1 MDSAD
6 AGPRPRKRP
15 RPSAAFPPPLAHD
28 ARHSASA
35 SHSPDFAQYHSSPE
49 PSDPK
54 TPKKPGRKR
63 TETPADDRRTAQNRL
78 AQRAFRDRKLQY
90 VKDLETKVEQLT
102 AIVEGNS
109 EFSEAYDCFNLR
121 NQVAELESK
130 LLAFQNSAPD
140 DYRSKASADAECLN
154 CASERLKL
162 EQLTE
167 ANNQLQASCIQLQD
181 ENNVYKQLMST
192 SSLFAS
198 TSSANPALQD
208 GAPLL
213 PSTYS
218 ATPLSSSLS
227 PVPTTNNL
235 SNHLLLFNNGIL
247 QEMSYSPSS
256 SISLTDDIFDLNKER
271 EFTPSFE
278 QFGPITVD
286 LFREKLKSLS
296 SLENSSVVDDFMEL
310 IMILSKCSTK
320 RSLKRLI
327 IRFAA
332 LKHKLLD
339 TCSLIEKQ
347 AFLELTENFKTEIKK
362 HMDFFYSQLRTT
374 SVAQNRKPLSEL
386 QAKVLEQ
393 LQQFKDMAKAIPSF
407 KDAESLVDDLCFEF
421 SSQALC
427 KDETEREEKYVQVMA
442 IQGQLQMLCETE
454 DDRTKSARMS
464 PRSAVTGNQYRVDN
478 DECHSD
484 SAEQKKRSH
493 SDNEDP
499 ADKRRRQVRKRQQT
513 YTEDLEAHVARLT
526 AVLNAHGISVPP
538 SSNGKRSTATAAALP
553 SSAPCC
559 GALSELAAENRML
572 QLQLDEQKQKCRE
585 LSASLAALQSCGVSA
600 PQPVCAAPGS
610 VAVKQ
615 AASPTESAQF
625 SEAYHAPAPDL
636 TDGASATTGT
646 NLKVPPVTPMRTAI
660 SGLVENDDISSSVE
674 MFGNLQL
681 ESFSQKLKTIGVRN
695 DWATEFVMLLEKM
708 ALCTNRCVLR
718 SLLVRYSELY
728 NDAVECIGRDKHSLI
743 VEVLETAKIS
753 GSNSSH
759 WKHWYQSIA
768 ANLEFDSI
776 MEINA
781 PNMPKAQAQLLKDL
795 EIFQKEILAIPS
807 VADRGHLVQALCV
820 EFAALTISSPDQ
832 NEKHYANV
840 LAIQGL
846 LQGLCETPDERRMF
860 MLTLEIARDVAKK
873 YLGSFSG
880 MPRTKKES
888 DDYDEDAEDCSQDQ
902 KNRNTQPDQATVD
915 RRRQQVRQRQQHYT
929 VNLEERVAALSAVL
943 KANGIALPS
952 SSALPSSIATP
963 TKISSTCG
971 CNEEIASLTAQ
982 KEALQRQ
989 LAGQIRKA
997 DELSKS
1003 LASVLSD
1010 TSARVAPHATAV
1022 RLPEPQQHT
1031 LPRAPSNP
1039 PDLADTASVLST
1051 RVARA
1056 GPSAKSRIADL
1067 VENDDITA
1075 STELFGEYQLD
1086 GFTDWLRITS
1096 IPAYAAREFVDLMKG
1111 MATCTNRTTLRKMLV
1126 DVSLLKNAFRNIV
1139 DSDGHPVIV
1148 EILELSKKCGSNALH
1163 WAFKLSNPNEREKH
1177 HANVL
1182 ATQGLLQ
1189 SLCETAEER
1198 KSFMIALEGAKAVV
1212 GIFDGEQFTD
1222 CLLRAAAD
1230 AAMTVRFG
1238 PSDFH
1243 HCGQIGVT
1251 EIYAASEKKNSGS
1264 SNFQQFQIRFEIS
1277 TSNTRQIQS
1286 NNFKHQMSAKAEGG
1300 WFANFTSHKFS
1311 IADASDMKGKVV
1323 LITGGSSGIG
1333 KVNVRQFAELGAK
1346 VYVVGRN
1353 KEKTVA
1359 VIEAAK
1365 ASSKNPEIF
1374 FILGDMDSLAS
1385 IRAAAQEFLSMETK
1399 LHVLICNAGTVS
1411 RPKLWTEDGFEIL
1424 FGQNYL
1430 SHVLLTTLLLPCMK
1444 ETAKSLGNVPGCV
1457 RIVNLSSVLG
1467 ESASPTIDMASLRKT
1482 SRPSISE
1489 SDTESFSLY
1498 GRAKLCQMLGTIKL
1512 AQTLANDGISVY
1524 ALHPGVV
1531 ASGIWNAK
1539 GSLLT
1544 VALNLWKNTFMI
1556 SEEDGSLTTLFC
1568 ATSAKVAAET
1578 GLYYDKCAS
1587 RPFKNKAVENQ
1598 PLIDELWTNSLEWI
1612 KLPN

>member
-1 MDSAD
+1 
-6 AGPRPRKRP
+6 
-15 RPSAAFPPPLAHD
+15 
-28 ARHSASA
+28 
-35 SHSPDFAQYHSSPE
+35 
-49 PSDPK
+49 
-54 TPKKPGRKR
+54 
-63 TETPADDRRTAQNRL
+63 
-78 AQRAFRDRKLQY
+78 
-90 VKDLETKVEQLT
+90 
-102 AIVEGNS
+102 
-109 EFSEAYDCFNLR
+109 
-121 NQVAELESK
+121 
-130 LLAFQNSAPD
+130 
-140 DYRSKASADAECLN
+140 
-154 CASERLKL
+154 
-162 EQLTE
+162 
-167 ANNQLQASCIQLQD
+167 
-181 ENNVYKQLMST
+181 
-192 SSLFAS
+192 
-198 TSSANPALQD
+198 
-208 GAPLL
+208 
-213 PSTYS
+213 
-218 ATPLSSSLS
+218 
-227 PVPTTNNL
+227 
-235 SNHLLLFNNGIL
+235 
-247 QEMSYSPSS
+247 
-256 SISLTDDIFDLNKER
+256 
-271 EFTPSFE
+271 
-278 QFGPITVD
+278 
-286 LFREKLKSLS
+286 
-296 SLENSSVVDDFMEL
+296 
-310 IMILSKCSTK
+310 
-320 RSLKRLI
+320 
-327 IRFAA
+327 
-332 LKHKLLD
+332 
-339 TCSLIEKQ
+339 
-347 AFLELTENFKTEIKK
+347 
-362 HMDFFYSQLRTT
+362 
-374 SVAQNRKPLSEL
+374 
-386 QAKVLEQ
+386 
-393 LQQFKDMAKAIPSF
+393 
-407 KDAESLVDDLCFEF
+407 
-421 SSQALC
+421 
-427 KDETEREEKYVQVMA
+427 
-442 IQGQLQMLCETE
+442 
-454 DDRTKSARMS
+454 MS

-538 SSNGKRSTATAAALP
+538 SSNGKRSTATAAAPP

-636 TDGASATTGT
+636 TDGASVTTGT

-963 TKISSTCG
+963 TRISSTCG

-1086 GFTDWLRITS
+1086 GFADWLRITS

-1163 WAFKLSNPNEREKH
+1163 WVSCKNALALTFSLKLSACLQKHWYQSIAANLELNTILEINSPQMPRPQVELVQRLSGFRDEVARILSVADRGHLVRALCVELAAFKLSNPNEREKH

-1212 GIFDGEQFTD
+1212 GIFDGEVGVP
-1222 CLLRAAAD
+1222 RA
-1230 AAMTVRFG
+1230 
-1238 PSDFH
+1238 
-1243 HCGQIGVT
+1243 
-1251 EIYAASEKKNSGS
+1251 Y
-1264 SNFQQFQIRFEIS
+1264 
-1277 TSNTRQIQS
+1277 
-1286 NNFKHQMSAKAEGG
+1286 
-1300 WFANFTSHKFS
+1300 S
-1311 IADASDMKGKVV
+1311 I
-1323 LITGGSSGIG
+1323 
-1333 KVNVRQFAELGAK
+1333 N
-1346 VYVVGRN
+1346 
-1353 KEKTVA
+1353 
-1359 VIEAAK
+1359 
-1365 ASSKNPEIF
+1365 
-1374 FILGDMDSLAS
+1374 
-1385 IRAAAQEFLSMETK
+1385 
-1399 LHVLICNAGTVS
+1399 
-1411 RPKLWTEDGFEIL
+1411 
-1424 FGQNYL
+1424 
-1430 SHVLLTTLLLPCMK
+1430 
-1444 ETAKSLGNVPGCV
+1444 
-1457 RIVNLSSVLG
+1457 
-1467 ESASPTIDMASLRKT
+1467 
-1482 SRPSISE
+1482 
-1489 SDTESFSLY
+1489 
-1498 GRAKLCQMLGTIKL
+1498 
-1512 AQTLANDGISVY
+1512 
-1524 ALHPGVV
+1524 
-1531 ASGIWNAK
+1531 
-1539 GSLLT
+1539 
-1544 VALNLWKNTFMI
+1544 
-1556 SEEDGSLTTLFC
+1556 
-1568 ATSAKVAAET
+1568 
-1578 GLYYDKCAS
+1578 
-1587 RPFKNKAVENQ
+1587 
-1598 PLIDELWTNSLEWI
+1598 
-1612 KLPN
+1612 